1 MFSFPI
7 YLFTWI
13 AVTIYSTMEL
23 SDSLIVLG
31 KALKSGA
38 TINVALSIEI
48 KVPRVVNFDQE
59 AEK

>member
-7 YLFTWI
+7 YLFIWI

-31 KALKSGA
+31 KTLKIGA
-38 TINVALSIEI
+38 TIKVALSIEI
-48 KVPRVVNFDQE
+48 KVPRAVNFDQE